1 MSSLNS
7 TGKKPW
13 GVGLRKALLL
23 LSGTMG
29 MLLLCL
35 PLFSQG
41 SFGRILGTVTDQSGG
56 VVSGATVTVVDTDR
70 GVTKE
75 LVTNDAGEYSAPTLN
90 PGKYKVRAEAKGFK
104 AVEHTDVVVEVGK
117 EVRVDMSLVPGAVAE
132 TMTITESVPLVE
144 TTNAVLGGTINNA
157 DLNDMPL
164 NGRNYQNLVSLRPG
178 VALQPGGGPWTQSTN
193 GIRPDETV
201 WMVDGVINTNMYDA
215 RPILNMPSPF
225 SDGATILPVDAIQ
238 EFNTEI
244 TPKAEYGWKPG
255 AVVNVG
261 VKSGT
266 NLFHGSAYGFYRSAA
281 WDARNL
287 FDPTVQ
293 SAPDLC
299 APNATPVACART
311 PVQLKQFGGVLGGPV
326 KKDKLFFFTGYEGLR
341 SLIGNA
347 IVTSGVPETVAS
359 TKAPSS
365 PNCPA
370 AVLAANPLANCKLSM
385 VDAAL
390 AVQNSGT
397 VSPVSLALAGCPGT
411 LTATSTCTGG
421 LWPNNPTHSKS
432 FISTFPNTNI
442 TDNGIAKI
450 DYHINS
456 KHSLNGMLFIGNYTG
471 DGMDHPFVNKIFE
484 DTNLDR
490 VDTVG
495 ADWVY
500 AASSRLVNDA
510 RFGYDKVAFVFS
522 TDDGTKLA
530 DGSGFPIN
538 TGVTQFPGLPN
549 INLSGFEKLGS
560 WHNRP
565 QHWASHYFDLQD
577 NVSYLM
583 GKHTLRFGGEFA
595 NIDVTNAIPDTGRGL
610 IAFKGAVCFPNPLE
624 DFFAGCPSGGNLLS
638 GSAEREEH
646 WRSSAV
652 FLQDDWR
659 IGSKMTLNL
668 GLRYSYVTPIHE
680 VNGLWGNFDPAKG
693 MIQQPSGGSLYSP
706 DHKDFSPRVGF
717 AYDVNGKGTTVVR
730 GGFSINYS
738 FITAVTFL
746 NQNGFTAPGA
756 TSVSVAAVPTGAQ
769 IQIGGCAAT
778 NTCSTGSGTITLQS
792 AALSGGQIKWN
803 SAGPIFPSSATPQ
816 CGDKIGGDAGPC
828 NIMAIDPNLTTPYI
842 TSYSLGVQHSFG
854 SNLSLEV
861 GYVGNRGSRLT
872 GFTDINQTVPSL
884 VSATDPTGRPFGDSA
899 KPATYYPYLKWII
912 RNTND
917 GHSNYN
923 SLQASLTKRVSHG
936 LSFIAG
942 YTFAHG
948 LDTGTL
954 NRTGYLPQD
963 STNPGAEY
971 GNSDFDIRHRFTFT
985 VTYNIPGINGYGQ
998 LLEGWKLN
1006 SIINYQTAQPWQAN
1020 DFGNDFRG
1028 GDFTDRWN
1036 INGNP
1041 GDFRSG
1047 ANAIPF
1053 CSGFGPNGDTSGV
1066 GCVQTSGVSG
1076 QDIPLSASFTTAAAT
1091 LCAASAADKTSDQGG
1106 GSLIGTLGAD
1116 GCFVSGKSAIT
1127 PPANGTFGNIG
1138 RNIFRD
1144 SGFKNVDFS
1153 VFKTFT
1159 YKERYSAQFRV
1170 EIFNLFNHPIAANPY
1185 GGANG
1190 YGVGNDFSTTG
1201 GGGGFGCGCATA
1213 DVAAGS
1219 PQIGSGGA
1227 RGMQLGLKL
1236 AF

>member
-1 MSSLNS
+1 MSSSNS
-7 TGKKPW
+7 TSKKPW

-23 LSGTMG
+23 VSGTMG

-104 AVEHTDVVVEVGK
+104 AVEHTDVVLEVGK

-244 TPKAEYGWKPG
+244 APKAEYGWKPG

-266 NLFHGSAYGFYRSAA
+266 NLLHGSTYGFYRSAA

-287 FDPTVQ
+287 FNPTVQ
-293 SAPDLC
+293 SAPNKC
-299 APNATPVACART
+299 APAATPVACALT
-311 PVQLKQFGGVLGGPV
+311 PVQLKQFGGVLGGPI
-326 KKDKLFFFTGYEGLR
+326 KKDKLFFFVGYEGLR
-341 SLIGNA
+341 SLIGND
-347 IVTSGVPETVAS
+347 IVTAGTPETIS
-359 TKAPSS
+359 TGDAK
-365 PNCPA
+365 N
-370 AVLAANPLANCKLSM
+370 SM
-385 VDAAL
+385 VDAIN
-390 AVQNSGT
+390 AVGAGN
-397 VSPVSLALAGCPGT
+397 VSNVSLLLACPNAVGVALPLPTSFVCQEG
-411 LTATSTCTGG
+411 LTRTTGLFPQNNKGNTSFTA
-421 LWPNNPTHSKS
+421 P
-432 FISTFPNTNI
+432 FPNTNV
-442 TDNGIAKI
+442 TDNGLAKF

-456 KHSLNGMLFIGNYTG
+456 KHSLNGMVFIGNYTG
-471 DGMDHPFVNKIFE
+471 DGMDHPFLNKIFE

-490 VDTVG
+490 TYTVG

-510 RFGYDKVAFVFS
+510 RFGYDKVKFVFL
-522 TDDGTKLA
+522 TDDGTIKS
-530 DGSGFPIN
+530 DGTASGFPVN

-549 INLSGFEKLGS
+549 INIKGFEKLGS

-565 QHWASHYFDLQD
+565 QNWANHYYDLQD

-610 IAFKGAVCFPNPLE
+610 IAFSSLQN
-624 DFFAGCPSGGNLLS
+624 FFRGVPSGGNLLS
-638 GSAEREEH
+638 GAANREET
-646 WRSSAV
+646 WRSFAL
-652 FLQDDWR
+652 FAQDDWR
-659 IGSKMTLNL
+659 LGPRLTLNL

-680 VNGLWGNFDPAKG
+680 INGLWGNFDPAKG
-693 MIQQPSGGSLYSP
+693 MVQQPSGGSLWSP

-717 AYDVNGKGTTVVR
+717 AWDINGKGTTVVR
-730 GGFSINYS
+730 GGVSINYS
-738 FITAVTFL
+738 FLTAVTFL

-756 TSVSVAAVPTGAQ
+756 TSVSVAAVPTGANLQ
-769 IQIGGCAAT
+769 VGGV
-778 NTCSTGSGTITLQS
+778 STAGSGSISLQS
-792 AALSGGQIKWN
+792 AALSPGQIAWN
-803 SAGPIFPSSATPQ
+803 SSGAILPSNATPA
-816 CGDKIGGDAGPC
+816 CGDGLTVGGVTDAGPC

-842 TSYSLGVQHSFG
+842 TNWSLGVQHSIG
-854 SNLSLEV
+854 ANLSLEV
-861 GYVGNRGSRLT
+861 GYVGNHGSRLT
-872 GFTDINQTVPSL
+872 GFRDLNQADPAL
-884 VSATDPTGRPFGDSA
+884 KSATDPVGRPFWDSS
-899 KPATYYPYLKWII
+899 KATYFPYLQWII
-912 RNTND
+912 QNSND
-917 GHSNYN
+917 GRSNYN

-954 NRTGYLPQD
+954 NRTGYLPQN
-963 STNPGAEY
+963 SANPGAEY
-971 GNSDFDIRHRFTFT
+971 ADGDFDVRHRFTFT
-985 VTYNIPGINGYGQ
+985 VTYNIPGIKGFGQ
-998 LLEGWKLN
+998 MLEGWKLN
-1006 SIINYQTAQPWQAN
+1006 SIINYQTAQPWQTA
-1020 DFGNDFRG
+1020 DFGNHFREG
-1028 GDFTDRWN
+1028 IKTNDRTDRWN
-1036 INGNP
+1036 IFGNP
-1041 GDFRSG
+1041 ADFRSG
-1047 ANAIPF
+1047 PNAIPF
-1053 CSGFGPNGDTSGV
+1053 CNGPTGNGPSDPNG
-1066 GCVQTSGVSG
+1066 GCARTSGVSG
-1076 QDIPLSASFTTAAAT
+1076 DDFIYSASDAAAMWAKCLAVDPLSNPNSNLA
-1091 LCAASAADKTSDQGG
+1091 GN
-1106 GSLIGTLGAD
+1106 
-1116 GCFVSGKSAIT
+1116 GCYVSGNSVIT
-1127 PPANGTFGNIG
+1127 PNDNGAFGNIG

-1159 YKERYSAQFRV
+1159 LKERYSAQFRV

-1227 RGMQLGLKL
+1227 RGLQLGLKL

>member
-1 MSSLNS
+1 MISSS
-7 TGKKPW
+7 SAGKNGWNINFRKMVVLLG
-13 GVGLRKALLL
+13 GVLGV
-23 LSGTMG
+23 
-29 MLLLCL
+29 LLLCL

-56 VVSGATVTVVDTDR
+56 VISGATVTVMDTDR
-70 GVTKE
+70 GVTKSF
-75 LVTNDAGEYSAPTLN
+75 VTNDAGEYNAPTLN
-90 PGKYKVRAEAKGFK
+90 PGSYKVRVESKGFK
-104 AVEHTDVVVEVGK
+104 TFERQSIVLEVGR
-117 EVRVDMSLVPGAVAE
+117 EIRIDAALLPGAVSD
-132 TMTITESVPLVE
+132 TITITEAAPLVE

-266 NLFHGSAYGFYRSAA
+266 NQFHGDAYGFYRSAA

-287 FDPTVQ
+287 FNPTIE
-293 SAPDLC
+293 SAPETC
-299 APNATPVACART
+299 APTATPAACAKT

-347 IVTSGVPETVAS
+347 IVTGGVPETIS
-359 TKAPSS
+359 TGSAK
-365 PNCPA
+365 
-370 AVLAANPLANCKLSM
+370 KSM
-385 VDAAL
+385 VDAIMAL
-390 AVQNSGT
+390 QTAGVA
-397 VSPVSLALAGCPGT
+397 VSPVSLALAGCPTGT
-411 LTATSTCTGG
+411 LTTASVCTGG
-421 LWPNNPTHSKS
+421 FWPNNPTSNTA
-432 FISTFPNTNI
+432 FISTFPNTNV
-442 TDNGIAKI
+442 TDNGIAKL

-471 DGMDHPFVNKIFE
+471 DGMDHPFVNQIFR

-490 VDTVG
+490 TYTVG
-495 ADWVY
+495 ADWVW
-500 AASSRLVNDA
+500 AANSRLVNDV
-510 RFGYDKVAFVFS
+510 RFGYDRVRFNFL

-530 DGSGFPIN
+530 DGTGFPIN

-565 QHWASHYFDLQD
+565 QHWANHYFDIQD

-583 GKHTLRFGGEFA
+583 GKHTLRFGGEFT
-595 NIDVTNAIPDTGRGL
+595 NINVTNAIPDTGRGL
-610 IAFKGAVCFPNPLE
+610 IAFKGSQQNAALGTTCGTVAKPKSCPLV
-624 DFFAGCPSGGNLLS
+624 DFFAGSPSGGNLLS
-638 GSAEREEH
+638 GNAEREET
-646 WRSSAV
+646 WKSVAG

-659 IGSKMTLNL
+659 FSSKLTLNL
-668 GLRYSYVTPIHE
+668 GVRYSYVTPIHE
-680 VNGLWGNFDPAKG
+680 VNGLWGNFDPTKG
-693 MIQQPSGGSLYSP
+693 MVQQPSGGTLYSP
-706 DHKDFSPRVGF
+706 DHKDFSPRLGF
-717 AYDVNGKGTTVVR
+717 AWDINGKGTTVVR
-730 GGFSINYS
+730 GGYSINYS

-756 TSVSVAAVPTGAQ
+756 TSVSVAAVPTGAN
-769 IQIGGCAAT
+769 IIT
-778 NTCSTGSGTITLQS
+778 TTGSGTPGAVTSTTPGGGSINLQS
-792 AALSGGQIKWN
+792 AALSAGQISWN
-803 SAGPIFPSSATPQ
+803 APPVFGPATAQ
-816 CGDKIGGDAGPC
+816 CGDGLLSQDGVTKDPGPC

-842 TSYSLGVQHSFG
+842 MSYSLGVQHSFG
-854 SNLSLEV
+854 NNLSWEI

-872 GFTDINQTVPSL
+872 GFTDVNQADANGV
-884 VSATDPTGRPFGDSA
+884 RPFGA
-899 KPATYYPYLKWII
+899 AFPYLQWII

-923 SLQASLTKRVSHG
+923 SLQTSLTKRISHG

-963 STNPGAEY
+963 STNVQGEY

-985 VTYNIPGINGYGQ
+985 VTYAIPGIHGFGQ

-1041 GDFRSG
+1041 ADFRSG
-1047 ANAIPF
+1047 PNAITF
-1053 CSGFGPNGDTSGV
+1053 CTDASST
-1066 GCVQTSGVSG
+1066 GCQQTSGVSG
-1076 QDIPLSASFTTAAAT
+1076 QTTLIDGSTMFPKCTAAA
-1091 LCAASAADKTSDQGG
+1091 ASPANLA
-1106 GSLIGTLGAD
+1106 AD
-1116 GCFVSGKSAIT
+1116 GCFVSGDSVIT

-1153 VFKTFT
+1153 VFKTFSW
-1159 YKERYSAQFRV
+1159 KERYSAQFRV
-1170 EIFNLFNHPIAANPY
+1170 EIFNLFNHPISANPY

-1190 YGVGNDFSTTG
+1190 YGVGNDFSTVG